1 MPIVIR
7 FLHASPQAGGEDVHI
22 YDRSVKSTSRFF
34 EPFRALLP
42 INAKN
47 GGTGFWRRGASF

>member
-22 YDRSVKSTSRFF
+22 YDRSVKSTSRFLSHSVPCF
-34 EPFRALLP
+34 
-42 INAKN
+42 
-47 GGTGFWRRGASF
+47 